1 MGELQ
6 EIQEELSHMQKK
18 IVQELAKP
26 GSTLLFNIKG
36 MLEVLHEGEPFHF
49 MEMGYDDVAKLRN
62 LGLLDARRTHEE
74 AHVLE
79 GELYELS
86 GKGKLLAQTLEG
98 GES

>member
-6 EIQEELSHMQKK
+6 EIQDELSSMQKK
-18 IVQELAKP
+18 IIRDLARP

-62 LGLLDARRTHEE
+62 LGLIDSKRGHEK

-98 GES
+98 EDT